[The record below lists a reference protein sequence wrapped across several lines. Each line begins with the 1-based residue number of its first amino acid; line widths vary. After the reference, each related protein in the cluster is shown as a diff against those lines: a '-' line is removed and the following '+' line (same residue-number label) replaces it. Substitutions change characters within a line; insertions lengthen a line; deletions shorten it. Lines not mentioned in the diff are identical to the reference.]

1 MKVAA
6 GTIKSLGLCDD
17 KNYVTLRIAAESGE
31 LVALEFP
38 TTLLPELSIIAVQL
52 ATKSSE
58 KTGSNLIRRVCQSQ
72 MVGAGGPG
80 NRRYCFET

>member
-17 KNYVTLRIAAESGE
+17 KNYVALRIAAESGE

-58 KTGSNLIRRVCQSQ
+58 KTGSEFDPPRLPVAKGLGARRSRK
-72 MVGAGGPG
+72 P
-80 NRRYCFET
+80 EILL